1 MGGVKA
7 SLLNYTME
15 VTIYNSEEL
24 AVDGLVIRYWL
35 KDTNTTG
42 VKALRLDTV
51 GTPIEKCCVYDDCTE
66 YYDLTEEMDAA
77 ILEELNEYYYD
88 LRVI

>member
-7 SLLNYTME
+7 SLYTME
-15 VTIYNSEEL
+15 ITIYNSEEL
-24 AVDGLVIRYWL
+24 AVNGFVIRYWL
-35 KDTNTTG
+35 KDTATTG
-42 VKALRLDTV
+42 VKVLRLDTV

-66 YYDLTEEMDAA
+66 PYELTEALDKA

-88 LRVI
+88 IKII